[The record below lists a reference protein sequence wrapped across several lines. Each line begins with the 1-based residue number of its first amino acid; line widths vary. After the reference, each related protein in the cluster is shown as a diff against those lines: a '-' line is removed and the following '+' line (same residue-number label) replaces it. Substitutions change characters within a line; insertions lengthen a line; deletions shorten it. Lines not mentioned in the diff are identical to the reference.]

1 MCDFYEISVNFS
13 AKCSAEFFVPE
24 GVPNVGRMGFPRSCN
39 RQRAEMF
46 SILQCTFE
54 ILQLKNKFRMVKMQK
69 MFSKYPDVVSI
80 KELTVMLNVSKNT
93 AYELLKSGKLK
104 SIKIGKQ
111 YRIPKQ
117 FVIEYLSGG

>member
-1 MCDFYEISVNFS
+1 
-13 AKCSAEFFVPE
+13 
-24 GVPNVGRMGFPRSCN
+24 
-39 RQRAEMF
+39 
-46 SILQCTFE
+46 
-54 ILQLKNKFRMVKMQK
+54 MQK

-117 FVIEYLSGG
+117 FVIEYLSVG

>member
-1 MCDFYEISVNFS
+1 M
-13 AKCSAEFFVPE
+13 
-24 GVPNVGRMGFPRSCN
+24 GRMRCPCSCN
-39 RQRAEMF
+39 QQWAEVF
-46 SILQCTFE
+46 AILQCTFE
-54 ILQLKNKFRMVKMQK
+54 ILKLKNKFRMVKMQK

>member
-1 MCDFYEISVNFS
+1 
-13 AKCSAEFFVPE
+13 
-24 GVPNVGRMGFPRSCN
+24 
-39 RQRAEMF
+39 
-46 SILQCTFE
+46 
-54 ILQLKNKFRMVKMQK
+54 MVKMQK